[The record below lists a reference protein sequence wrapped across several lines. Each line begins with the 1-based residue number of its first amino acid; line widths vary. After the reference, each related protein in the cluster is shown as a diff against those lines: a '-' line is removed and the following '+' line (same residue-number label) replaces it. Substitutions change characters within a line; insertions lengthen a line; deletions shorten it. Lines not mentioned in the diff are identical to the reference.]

1 MARRR
6 IVGILGWV
14 AGRIP
19 TLLAWAGLGGL
30 FVFGA
35 MNGWKFGDEQ
45 AKKDEK
51 AKKDEHRHGDDDE
64 PFTPYYQPQPFDVP
78 VQVTHDPK
86 HCPNEKKTVTLKS
99 PEAVARAGIRTAP
112 VGYDWV
118 TVTLEAHGE
127 VAQDPTAMAK
137 ASPRVGGVLFALEK
151 QLGDPVKKGELLALV
166 DSADVG
172 KAKAAY
178 LTARAMVESRET
190 ILDSLRRSTN
200 VPQRTVVEA
209 EATAREARAGL
220 YSARQGLANLGL
232 PLPSAED
239 EKLTDESLTSRLL
252 LLGVPEA
259 KRRELEARATATGEA
274 LTANLLPVF
283 SPLDGVV
290 TKRSGVVGETIAAL
304 VPVYEVGDP
313 TKVYIFLDVR
323 QEDMPRVTLGQ
334 ELTFR
339 LEGGADVPS
348 VDGVIDWISPTVDEK
363 TRTVRARGRVSNPNG
378 VLKSGA
384 FGGGTVT
391 VEGPR
396 PALVVPREAVHWE
409 GCKHVV
415 FAKRTA
421 DGTTYYPLKVTLGA
435 RCGDMVE
442 VTGIDVGEEIAVA
455 GSHVLKAELLK
466 DRIGQAEE

>member
-6 IVGILGWV
+6 IVRILGWA
-14 AGRIP
+14 AGHVP

-35 MNGWKFGDEQ
+35 MNGWKFGDE
-45 AKKDEK
+45 KPKDA

-64 PFTPYYQPQPFDVP
+64 PFTPYYRPQPFDVP
-78 VQVTHDPK
+78 VQVTHDPRR
-86 HCPNEKKTVTLKS
+86 CPYEKKTVTLRS

-112 VGYDWV
+112 VVYDWV
-118 TVTLEAHGE
+118 TVTVEAHGE
-127 VAQDPTAMAK
+127 VVQDPTAMAR

-151 QLGDPVKKGELLALV
+151 QLGDPVRRGELLALV

-172 KAKAAY
+172 RAKAAY
-178 LTARAMVESRET
+178 LTARAVLESKET
-190 ILDSLRRSTN
+190 ILEALKRSTN
-200 VPQRTVVEA
+200 VPPRSVVEA
-209 EATAREARAGL
+209 EAAAREARAGL

-239 EKLTDESLTSRLL
+239 EKLTEESLTSRLL
-252 LLGVPEA
+252 LLGVPDA
-259 KRRELEARATATGEA
+259 KRRELEARAAATGEP
-274 LTANLLPVF
+274 LTANLLPLF

-290 TKRSGVVGETIAAL
+290 TRRNGVVGETVAAL
-304 VPVYEVGDP
+304 APVYEVGDP
-313 TKVYIFLDVR
+313 TKVHVFLDVR
-323 QEDMPRVTLGQ
+323 QEDMARVAVGQ
-334 ELTFR
+334 DLTFR
-339 LEGGADVPS
+339 LEGGTDVPP
-348 VDGVIDWISPTVDEK
+348 VDGVTDWVSPTVDER
-363 TRTVRARGRVSNPNG
+363 TRTVRVRSRVSNPGG

-384 FGGGTVT
+384 FGGGTIT

-415 FAKRTA
+415 FARRTA

-435 RCGDMVE
+435 RCGDVVE
-442 VTGIDVGEEIAVA
+442 VTGVDAGEEIAVA

-466 DRIGQAEE
+466 DRIGTADE